1 MTFVVTENCIKC
13 KFQDCVEACPVNC
26 FHEGPNFLVINP
38 SECIDCGVCE
48 PVCPAEA
55 IYPLEELP
63 VEQAAFAALNSEL
76 AAEWPVITIKG
87 PPPADASIWDGKRGK
102 LSLLER

>member
-48 PVCPAEA
+48 PVCPAKA

-63 VEQAAFAALNSEL
+63 AEQAAFAALNSEL

-87 PPPADASIWDGKRGK
+87 PPPADASTWDGKRGK
-102 LSLLER
+102 LSLLQR